1 MIAEMNTFTRVVGPM
16 TNIAAAGAANAAVVL
31 TQPAAVGQVGVKT
44 FRMKKAMVRNN
55 AGGLLW
61 VQIGTGVAGA
71 YVDLIPPFIL
81 PNNADQEMTEFDLP
95 AVETNQNITAFPSA
109 LLAGS
114 SIDIQLEA
122 EERG

>member
-1 MIAEMNTFTRVVGPM
+1 MIAQMDKFTRVVGPM
-16 TNIAAAGAANAAVVL
+16 TNIAAAGVANAAVVL

-44 FRMKKAMVRNN
+44 FRLKKVMVRNN

-95 AVETNQNITAFPSA
+95 AVETNLNVTAFPSV
-109 LLAGS
+109 LIAGG